1 MSSSVDRY
9 VVGNISGGV
18 GGQLGLMIQKQS
30 WVLFKRSGSNPQENF

>member
-18 GGQLGLMIQKQS
+18 GECHHRWTGMLLGT
-30 WVLFKRSGSNPQENF
+30 